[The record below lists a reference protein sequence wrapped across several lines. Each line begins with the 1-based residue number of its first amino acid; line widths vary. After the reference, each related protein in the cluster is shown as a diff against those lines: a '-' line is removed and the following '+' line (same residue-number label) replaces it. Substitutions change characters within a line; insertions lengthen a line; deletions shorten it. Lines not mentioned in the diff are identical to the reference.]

1 VKKGLVAFVAGLLFS
16 AGLVLSGMTQPSK
29 VVGFLDFGGVWDP
42 SLAFVMAG
50 GIGVLFV
57 AQLIARRLGRPLF
70 APRFP
75 VLLRWR
81 VDRNLVAGA
90 ALFGVGWGLSGFC
103 PGPALVSAGGGA
115 SGAMVFLAAMISGMA
130 LVRLF
135 AVEAVQTD
143 ESWGLTETA
152 TMPIGE

>member
-1 VKKGLVAFVAGLLFS
+1 MKKGLVAFIAGLLFS
-16 AGLVLSGMTQPSK
+16 AGLILSGMTQPAK
-29 VVGFLDFGGVWDP
+29 VVGFLDFGGAWDP

-75 VLLRWR
+75 VLLHSQI
-81 VDRNLVAGA
+81 DRHLVIGA
-90 ALFGVGWGLSGFC
+90 VLFGVGWGLSGFC

-115 SGAMVFLAAMISGMA
+115 SAAMVFLAAMISGMA

-135 AVEAVQTD
+135 TVKAVQTD
-143 ESWGLTETA
+143 ESWGLSETA
-152 TMPIGE
+152 TMPVGE